1 MHSRLFTL
9 SVLPFFHTTTIFR
22 YNLSERNALRIGSRT
37 YLLRFMNE
45 QWRERNK
52 KKQLRQDIFNAFYRL
67 YRENK
72 LRNDFIAEK
81 REGYTRHTGISST
94 ERRKNRNIKNKF
106 IGGRRR
112 MRKKTRSEYEQTRI
126 EIRSEMEKME
136 KKNQQKITL
145 ALRLNRIWRKQI
157 TLYRSAQKVFP
168 LYHVHDMR
176 RLGCI
181 NDNNSFSLSDIFFVL
196 PLNAVFTRMCNTLL
210 YVELVSIWF
219 IVGLALNLSP
229 AAWKPYLL
237 KHKSISMSF

>member
-1 MHSRLFTL
+1 
-9 SVLPFFHTTTIFR
+9 
-22 YNLSERNALRIGSRT
+22 
-37 YLLRFMNE
+37 MNE